1 LQYLQESGLL
11 TYWIKQRTPNVDKC
25 KVGMSKPSG
34 KMVSLTLVDL
44 SSPTALLAI
53 GIGLSFLV
61 FLIEIILFLKTKK
74 RKIQEE
80 NNAVKNLLFGL

>member
-1 LQYLQESGLL
+1 
-11 TYWIKQRTPNVDKC
+11 
-25 KVGMSKPSG
+25 MSKPSG

>member
-1 LQYLQESGLL
+1 
-11 TYWIKQRTPNVDKC
+11 
-25 KVGMSKPSG
+25 MSKPGG

>member
-1 LQYLQESGLL
+1 
-11 TYWIKQRTPNVDKC
+11 
-25 KVGMSKPSG
+25 MSKPSG

-80 NNAVKNLLFGL
+80 NNAVKNLLFGLWIFKVLLTEIFTNLIDIYLTKLP

>member
-1 LQYLQESGLL
+1 
-11 TYWIKQRTPNVDKC
+11 
-25 KVGMSKPSG
+25 MSKPGG

-80 NNAVKNLLFGL
+80 NNAVKNVLFGL